1 MNLPTAHRRG
11 TRTIN
16 GDKTPVYEIEGLA
29 GLWVKTDTL
38 SGPWK
43 PLPWKRWRAVLTYR
57 GTKREFVFERV
68 L

>member
-16 GDKTPVYEIEGLA
+16 NVKTPVYEIDLHF
-29 GLWVKTDTL
+29 GLWVKTDLTPGERL
-38 SGPWK
+38 TCEQCQ
-43 PLPWKRWRAVLTYR
+43 AVLTYR
-57 GTKREFVFERV
+57 GTKRTIVFERV